1 MINLNSFN
9 TTLLDRVIN
18 APTMWSLAPRRVAF
32 THRMMASERDKTM
45 NNCQRTEPE
54 QAVSPVV
61 GVMLMLVVT
70 IIIAAVVSAFAGG
83 LGSGTQKAPQ
93 ASIDVKI
100 NTAADDTMSG
110 TETIMTFTELS
121 GDPIPTKDL
130 AIVTYYQNK
139 AGTIYK
145 NKQTAT
151 SPALALYSYSSATT
165 RVPFINDMRYG
176 ASGNNPEKDFGN
188 YTWNS
193 GDVLSTG
200 NTAGTAYLLAIN
212 STTTPYTI
220 SDPDFG
226 PGSIVDVKI
235 LHIPSGQYIFSKE
248 VSVQ

>member
-1 MINLNSFN
+1 MK
-9 TTLLDRVIN
+9 
-18 APTMWSLAPRRVAF
+18 
-32 THRMMASERDKTM
+32 HRSSEL
-45 NNCQRTEPE
+45 EH
-54 QAVSPVV
+54 AVSPVV

-83 LGSGTQKAPQ
+83 LGSDTQKAPQ

-100 NTAADDTMSG
+100 KTAADNTMSG
-110 TETIMTFTELS
+110 TGTIMTFTELS

-145 NKQTAT
+145 NKQGAT
-151 SPALALYSYSSATT
+151 SPAIDIDGYSKTT

-176 ASGNNPEKDFGN
+176 YSGNNPAKDFGN
-188 YTWNS
+188 YTWKT

-200 NTAGTAYLLAIN
+200 TTAGTAYLLAIN

-220 SDPDFG
+220 ADKDFG

-235 LHIPSGQYIFSKE
+235 LHVPSGQYIFDKE